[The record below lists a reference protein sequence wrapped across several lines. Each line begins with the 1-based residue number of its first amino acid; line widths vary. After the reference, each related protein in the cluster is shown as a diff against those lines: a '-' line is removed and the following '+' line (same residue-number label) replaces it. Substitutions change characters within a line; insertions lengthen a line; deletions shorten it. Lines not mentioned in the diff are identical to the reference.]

1 METQISGVTGKETTS
16 VKISTLPA
24 NRVSSPL
31 PLWRWD
37 DLGTLGKTHTANTW
51 TTEQISYPYLYQ
63 SPLHFLFNLN
73 LKHRRGGGE
82 GLFLVSF
89 YVFINF
95 NYTYLWG
102 IYSTIMNA
110 YSVVKIASISLTM
123 KSEISL

>member
-1 METQISGVTGKETTS
+1 METQISGVTGKKTTS

-37 DLGTLGKTHTANTW
+37 DLGTLGKMHTANTCP
-51 TTEQISYPYLYQ
+51 TEQISYPYLYQ
-63 SPLHFLFNLN
+63 SPLNFLFNLN
-73 LKHRRGGGE
+73 LKRRRGGGE

-95 NYTYLWG
+95 NYTYL
-102 IYSTIMNA
+102 
-110 YSVVKIASISLTM
+110 
-123 KSEISL
+123 